1 LMSKSH
7 RLRLLFTQA
16 CLNKEYQNKWYG
28 DNVWVEI
35 LTEYNNNE
43 PVTKPE
49 INRAL
54 QDTQLCSPL
63 QLHSFKKQIKSKDNT
78 TD

>member
-1 LMSKSH
+1 MSKSN